1 MVLFVKPR
9 CLSRLC
15 KKEKES
21 MPLMSS
27 RSLIAYFKVQLD
39 KKAAALLSFC
49 NNMKI
54 WFFTFMVLFDTLK
67 YHLWYF
73 TIISIVLG
81 IYEKNARE

>member
-1 MVLFVKPR
+1 M
-9 CLSRLC
+9 SRLC
-15 KKEKES
+15 KKDKES

-27 RSLIAYFKVQLD
+27 MSLIACFKVQLD
-39 KKAAALLSFC
+39 KKAAAFLSFC

-54 WFFTFMVLFDTLK
+54 CFFTLMVLFDRIK

-73 TIISIVLG
+73 AIISIVLG